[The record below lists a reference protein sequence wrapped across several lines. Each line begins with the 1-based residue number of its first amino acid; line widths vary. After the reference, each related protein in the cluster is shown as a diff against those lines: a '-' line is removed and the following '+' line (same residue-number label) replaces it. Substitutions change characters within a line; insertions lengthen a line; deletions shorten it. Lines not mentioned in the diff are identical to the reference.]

1 MSDMTAL
8 ITAPFH
14 KEGLSLL
21 RAHMPLQYESWKETG
36 RIYTD
41 PGEFIEKIRSCDAR
55 CIVVEGDQ
63 VDGDIIDACGLE
75 LIASCRG
82 NPVNIDIDAAT
93 ERGVPVLFTPARNA
107 DAVADL
113 TVALMLAQARH
124 LTRADRLLRGGEFY
138 IDTED
143 DLVELYRKFTG
154 FELGGVVVGIIG
166 LGQIGLQVARRL
178 KGGFGSRLLACD
190 PYAADERFAEAGA
203 EKVEL
208 DELLRKADIV
218 TLHVAATPETERM
231 IGPREIEL
239 MKPSALFINTSR
251 AFCTDENALYQAL
264 KSGRI
269 AGAGLDVFDSEPV
282 ESDNRFLSL
291 DNVTVTP
298 HIAGVTVDGIK
309 NQSKSVADDI
319 VRFLRGERP
328 RHIKNPEVLERHSSN
343 VAIDD

>member
-1 MSDMTAL
+1 MSEMKAL

-14 KEGLSLL
+14 EEGLSLL
-21 RAHMPLQYESWKETG
+21 RAHMPVQYESWKETG

-41 PGEFIEKIRSCDAR
+41 PGEFIEKIRSCDTR

-75 LIASCRG
+75 LIASCRS

-93 ERGVPVLFTPARNA
+93 ARGVPVLFTPARNA
-107 DAVADL
+107 GAVADL
-113 TVALMLAQARH
+113 TIALMLAQARH

-138 IDTED
+138 IDTEA
-143 DLVELYRKFTG
+143 DLVDLYRRFTG
-154 FELGGVVVGIIG
+154 FELGGAVVGVIG
-166 LGQIGLQVARRL
+166 LGRIGMQVARRL
-178 KGGFGSRLLACD
+178 KGGFGSRLLAVD
-190 PYAADERFAEAGA
+190 PYAGDERFAEAGA

-208 DELLRKADIV
+208 DELLRRADIV

-239 MKPSALFINTSR
+239 MKPSAIFINTSR
-251 AFCTDENALYQAL
+251 AFCTDEDALYQAL
-264 KSGRI
+264 KAGRI

-309 NQSKSVADDI
+309 NQSKSVAEDI

-328 RHIKNPEVLERHSSN
+328 LHIKNPEVLERHSSN